1 MPPILLRL
9 FPFLAWKSR
18 IDRATLRADLAA
30 GLVSA
35 VLVLPQGVAFAT
47 LAGMPP
53 EYGLY
58 GAMLPAI
65 VGALWGSSWHLVSGP
80 TNATSLMVFATVGA
94 FAPPFTA
101 AYVARVLT
109 LNLMIGLIKLGLG
122 LARLGA
128 LVNFIS
134 TTVVV
139 GFTAGAGLLI
149 IGAQLRN
156 FFGLA
161 IPQHPSFAPALTDF
175 IEHVGETH
183 PPTLLVG
190 VVTLAAAVAGRRW
203 LPRIPYMMTGIVA
216 GSVAAAA
223 LRFAGVTGV
232 ATIGELPSAIPPLS
246 SPEFTLGAWREL
258 APVALALTVIGI
270 TEAISSARAV
280 ALRSGQRI
288 DANQEF
294 IGQGLANIAGAFT
307 SSYPTSGSF
316 NRTGA
321 NFEAGARTPLAAIF
335 SAGFLVLILLFIRP
349 LAAYVPVAA
358 MAGVLFIVAFQLVD
372 LAAIRRLARV
382 SRGEALTLAVTFIAT
397 LTIRLEVAILV
408 GVLVSLLV
416 YLQRTTHPRVTRV
429 QPLQDAARH
438 FRPVDEDAPSCPQLD
453 ILRIDGSLF
462 FGAVDHVRDE
472 LEAAHRVRP
481 AVRHELIVM
490 SGVNFVDASGAA
502 LLAQHAAALR
512 DAGVTLFLCNVKP
525 GVLEVLE
532 NAGYLDP
539 IGLDRIFDTKDA
551 ALRTIYRALDAS
563 ACAAC
568 AARIFTECQHALP
581 DGTLRDP
588 PRPAL
593 ELAPSQ
599 RR

>member
-1 MPPILLRL
+1 VPPILLRL
-9 FPFLAWKSR
+9 FPFLGWKSR
-18 IDRATLRADLAA
+18 IDRATLRADLSA
-30 GLVSA
+30 GFVSA
-35 VLVLPQGVAFAT
+35 VLVLPQGVAYAT

-58 GAMLPAI
+58 GAMLPAV

-109 LNLMIGLIKLGLG
+109 LNLMVGLIKLGVG

-128 LVNFIS
+128 LVNFVS
-134 TTVVV
+134 TTVIV

-149 IGAQLRN
+149 ISAQLRN
-156 FFGLA
+156 FFGLSV
-161 IPQHPSFAPALTDF
+161 PQHPSFLPALADF
-175 IEHVGETH
+175 VEHVRETH
-183 PPTLLVG
+183 WPTLLVG
-190 VVTLAAAVAGRRW
+190 VASLAAAFAGRRW
-203 LPRIPYMMTGIVA
+203 LPRIPYMFTGIVA
-216 GSVAAAA
+216 GAVVAAA
-223 LRFAGVTGV
+223 LGFAGVQGI
-232 ATIGELPSAIPPLS
+232 ATIGALPSAIPPLS
-246 SPEFTLGAWREL
+246 WPDFSLAAWREL
-258 APVALALTVIGI
+258 APVALALTLIGI

-280 ALRSGQRI
+280 ALRSGQRL

-294 IGQGLANIAGAFT
+294 IGQGLANVVGAFT

-349 LAAYVPVAA
+349 LAQFVPVAA
-358 MAGVLFIVAFQLVD
+358 MAAVLFIVAFQLID
-372 LAAIRRLARV
+372 LTAIRMLVRV
-382 SRGEALTLAVTFIAT
+382 SHGEALTLVVTFLAT

-416 YLQRTTHPRVTRV
+416 YLHRTTHPQVTRV
-429 QPLQDAARH
+429 QPVQDAARH
-438 FRPVDEDAPSCPQLD
+438 FRPVEDGAPSCPQLD

-462 FGAVDHVRDE
+462 FGAVEHVRDE
-472 LEAAHRVRP
+472 LEAAHRARP
-481 AVRHELIVM
+481 AVRAVLLVM

-502 LLAQHAAALR
+502 LLAQHATALR
-512 DAGVTLFLCNVKP
+512 DAGVTLYLCKVKP
-525 GVLEVLE
+525 GVLQVLE
-532 NAGYLDP
+532 HAGHLDA
-539 IGLDRIFDTKDA
+539 IGLDRIFDTKEK
-551 ALRTIYRALDAS
+551 ALRAIYRTLDARV
-563 ACAAC
+563 CAGC
-568 AARIFTECQHALP
+568 EARVFTECHATLP
-581 DGTLRDP
+581 DGAPRDA
-588 PRPAL
+588 PRPTL
-593 ELAPSQ
+593 ELAPSA